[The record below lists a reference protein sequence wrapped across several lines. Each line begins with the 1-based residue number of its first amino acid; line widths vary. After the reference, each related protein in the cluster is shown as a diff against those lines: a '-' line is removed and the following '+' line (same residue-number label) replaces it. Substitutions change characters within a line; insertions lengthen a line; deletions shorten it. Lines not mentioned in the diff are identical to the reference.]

1 MKDADARILNMR
13 LKGFR
18 RRLVSMSLT
27 EEERQV
33 IIDVLKPI
41 FQEIREKIA
50 DMVAT
55 WVSENLP
62 RLLKEM
68 EEEGKSGEKN

>member
-1 MKDADARILNMR
+1 
-13 LKGFR
+13 
-18 RRLVSMSLT
+18 MSLT